1 MYKRQLKVPFQSS
14 QFMDDLRFHIQF
26 NSISVIS
33 ERWKGEHKK
42 LCAMKR
48 RLG

>member
-1 MYKRQLKVPFQSS
+1 
-14 QFMDDLRFHIQF
+14 MDELRFNVPS

-33 ERWKGEHKK
+33 ERWKGEHEK

-48 RLG
+48 CLDS

>member
-1 MYKRQLKVPFQSS
+1 
-14 QFMDDLRFHIQF
+14 MDDLRFHIQF

-42 LCAMKR
+42 LCALKR